1 MKVVFDLDDKLIVT
15 EAQEL
20 IGQEGELTIIDS
32 RHTYYIENLSEER
45 AKKLVMEAYNRIYY
59 KSQRLMVPTVNVRK
73 SIYG

>member
-45 AKKLVMEAYNRIYY
+45 AKKLVMDCLLYTSDAADE
-59 KSQRLMVPTVNVRK
+59 
-73 SIYG
+73 

>member
-32 RHTYYIENLSEER
+32 RHTYYIENLR
-45 AKKLVMEAYNRIYY
+45 AESLASRA
-59 KSQRLMVPTVNVRK
+59 
-73 SIYG
+73 

>member
-32 RHTYYIENLSEER
+32 RHTYYIENLSE
-45 AKKLVMEAYNRIYY
+45 
-59 KSQRLMVPTVNVRK
+59 
-73 SIYG
+73 

>member
-20 IGQEGELTIIDS
+20 IGQEGEITIIDS

-45 AKKLVMEAYNRIYY
+45 AKKLVMEAYNSKCMNLTGFIT
-59 KSQRLMVPTVNVRK
+59 KVRD
-73 SIYG
+73 